1 MYRIFLFYSAAVSGK
16 GGKCEKFWTL
26 REFVSSGLYTGKWFQ
41 MVTRG
46 CDWFNFPHH
55 AIYRASTRRFFL
67 GVNNILHKTPIYDS
81 RIIWQLTMAIIVVS
95 VQLRLH
101 YHSVANGIIG
111 IFSRRKGLYNVYISV
126 NTSRSFSGK
135 ERGYIDLLLALLVLA
150 VILVL
155 LIAHVW
161 SILITEKYRLVWTDG

>member
-1 MYRIFLFYSAAVSGK
+1 
-16 GGKCEKFWTL
+16 
-26 REFVSSGLYTGKWFQ
+26 
-41 MVTRG
+41 
-46 CDWFNFPHH
+46 
-55 AIYRASTRRFFL
+55 
-67 GVNNILHKTPIYDS
+67 
-81 RIIWQLTMAIIVVS
+81 MAIIVVS

-155 LIAHVW
+155 LIAHV
-161 SILITEKYRLVWTDG
+161 